1 MCLESVLLPTVPTAF
16 YKWKQALAVMSRT
29 GEETFN
35 RGSCLNEQL
44 HADCIIMLNAKHLE
58 AKRRR

>member
-35 RGSCLNEQL
+35 TGSCLNEQL

-58 AKRRR
+58 AKCRR